1 MPDKDITLRQEELR
15 IQKEMLSTNKE
26 LLKIQ
31 QRKGALNEGDVRIQ
45 RSISNVLQDQVK
57 YDKYSVN
64 ERRKINQLSKKLVDL
79 SDKVYTF
86 EVKGL
91 GTTTISEKIQKQ
103 ILQSQL
109 NIRIV
114 GLQ

>member
-57 YDKYSVN
+57 HH
-64 ERRKINQLSKKLVDL
+64 LMLLVL
-79 SDKVYTF
+79 
-86 EVKGL
+86 L
-91 GTTTISEKIQKQ
+91 H
-103 ILQSQL
+103 
-109 NIRIV
+109 
-114 GLQ
+114 